1 MVSKNPTI
9 ERQPLRTTDGEVF
22 AVLLSAEEFAQ
33 LQAENDSLR
42 EQAAMLLRQKNHY
55 LSELERIMK
64 SWVPLPPTEEELKAA
79 IPNSEELAQLIADL
93 ESR

>member
-9 ERQPLRTTDGEVF
+9 ERQPLRTIDGEVF

-55 LSELERIMK
+55 VSELERIMK
-64 SWVPLPPTEEELKAA
+64 TWVPPPTEEELKAA
-79 IPNSEELAQLIADL
+79 MPNSEELVQLIADL